1 MVDRYLEMVREEAP
15 DAVLIS
21 GDIGEATDVVGYLEQ
36 FDDVLQL
43 PMYFVWG
50 ITITPNGASP
60 SSAAHRHSSSQHT
73 HCRTSRS

>member
-1 MVDRYLEMVREEAP
+1 VVDRYLEMVREKAP

-36 FDDVLQL
+36 IDDVLQL
-43 PMYFVWG
+43 PVYFGWG

-60 SSAAHRHSSSQHT
+60 SSAAHLDSSSQHT